1 MDEHVSRNLRP
12 SLNASARRFTDIDSF
27 PEPARTRVGQ
37 VFTEAKASL
46 AREFV
51 GVTAGDIPAGLFPV
65 VRTGISMA
73 PVLKAADRL
82 RAALGDDR
90 WKQACFPVED
100 DGPWRSWHNMHI
112 FLMRHGVSLADLDD
126 AQRTAALALV
136 EACSSAAGYRN
147 ARDIMRLN
155 EHAAEITGDPEEF
168 GEWWYWISIFGEP
181 SETAPWGWQIDGHHL
196 IVNCFIYGDQ
206 MVMTPDFRGS
216 EPVHAKSGK
225 YEGTRVFHEEQSRGL
240 QFMQALSGGQQEQ
253 AVIGTQLPRDVITT
267 AQMDNLELAYAG
279 IRSDALEPAQQK
291 LLMELVEIYVGRIRT
306 GHAEVRMDEVKKHL
320 ADTHFG
326 WIGKHG
332 GTEPFYYRVHS
343 PVILIEFDHLPGIIW
358 DNMEPTHDHIHTI
371 VRTPNGNDYGR
382 NLLRQ
387 HYERHDHSHAHTPH
401 RKGLV

>member
-1 MDEHVSRNLRP
+1 MDENVSRNLRP
-12 SLNASARRFTDIDSF
+12 SLKASARRFTDIGSF

-37 VFTEAKASL
+37 VFEAAKASL

-51 GVTAGDIPAGLFPV
+51 GITAGDIPRGLFPV
-65 VRTGISMA
+65 VKTGISMA
-73 PVLKAADRL
+73 SVLKAADRL
-82 RAALGDDR
+82 RAALGHDL
-90 WKQACFPVED
+90 WTQACFPVED

-112 FLMRHGVSLADLDD
+112 FLMRHGVSLAELSD
-126 AQRTAALALV
+126 AQRNAALGLV

-155 EHAAEITGDPEEF
+155 EHAAEITGDHEEF
-168 GEWWYWISIFGEP
+168 GEWWYWISLFGEP

-225 YEGTRVFHEEQSRGL
+225 YAGTRVFHEEQSRGL
-240 QFMQALSGGQQEQ
+240 QFMQALSASQQEQ
-253 AVIGTQLPRDVITT
+253 AVVCTQLPRDVITT

-279 IRSDALEPAQQK
+279 IRSDVLEPTQQK
-291 LLMELVEIYVGRIRT
+291 LLMELIEIYVGRLPT
-306 GHAEVRMDEVKKHL
+306 GHDKIRMDEVKKHL
-320 ADTHFG
+320 AETHFS
-326 WIGKHG
+326 WIGMHEAS
-332 GTEPFYYRVHS
+332 EPFYYRVHS

-358 DNMEPTHDHIHTI
+358 DNMEPTQDHIHTI

-382 NLLRQ
+382 DLLRQ
-387 HYERHDHSHAHTPH
+387 HYEHHDHSHANTPH